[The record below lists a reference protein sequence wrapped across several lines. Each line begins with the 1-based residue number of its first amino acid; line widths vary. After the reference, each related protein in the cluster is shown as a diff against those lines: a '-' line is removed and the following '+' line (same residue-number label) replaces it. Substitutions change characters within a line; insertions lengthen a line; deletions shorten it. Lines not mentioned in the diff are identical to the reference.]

1 MARRS
6 STHPDILKPKLY
18 HRFLLLVANDLVD
31 TELIETGVGLT
42 DSQLHGFIRRHN
54 SVIKACVDDMYD
66 TAAADGDLKSLKK
79 PELGWFRE
87 SFSEQLLN
95 LIDAARADP
104 GAYDCHCT

>member
-1 MARRS
+1 
-6 STHPDILKPKLY
+6 
-18 HRFLLLVANDLVD
+18 
-31 TELIETGVGLT
+31 
-42 DSQLHGFIRRHN
+42 
-54 SVIKACVDDMYD
+54 MYD
-66 TAAADGDLKSLKK
+66 TAAADGDLESLKK